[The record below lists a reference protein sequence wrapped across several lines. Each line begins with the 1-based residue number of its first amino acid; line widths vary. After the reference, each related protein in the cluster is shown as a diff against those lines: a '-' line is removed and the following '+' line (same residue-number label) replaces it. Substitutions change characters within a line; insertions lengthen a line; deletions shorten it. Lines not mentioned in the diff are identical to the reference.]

1 MGSYNLHAPMVRTLP
16 RRTLL
21 RGVGISL
28 GLPLLDAMRPVV
40 RCAEAPPARLVAVY
54 LGNGMNMGAW
64 TPTSEGE
71 LRLSPTLAPLGPLA
85 GQTLV
90 VSGLDN
96 RLGGSTEMG
105 GLHSRIQ
112 PAWLTGTHARRTEGA
127 DVEAGISM
135 DQVAARAMSG
145 RTRLPSLELALESVA
160 ISRACEP
167 AFACTYVSTISWRD
181 ATTPMPMDPDPRS
194 VFERLFGDTASPA
207 ARDAERRRDKSIL
220 DFLVSDLASL
230 GARVGSRD
238 RATVDQ
244 YVETIRDVEKR
255 IAAAEQHTRQNPDT
269 ADLARFTGIPIS
281 YREHAGLMFDL
292 MALALQADATRVATL
307 LMLRERSDRV
317 FTEAGVG
324 AGSHALS
331 HHEDDPVRLA
341 EQARLNTF
349 HMGLV
354 AGLLTRLAAL
364 ADGEGTLLDRTIVL
378 AGAGMSDSNQH
389 RPVDVPTVV
398 AGGRALGLG
407 GGRHLRAP
415 GGTPLANLQLALLEA
430 AGVQTARH
438 GDSTGVLTG
447 VRRA

>member
-1 MGSYNLHAPMVRTLP
+1 MRVLD
-16 RRTLL
+16 RRTVL
-21 RGVGISL
+21 RGAGVSL
-28 GLPLLDAMRPVV
+28 ALPWLDAMVPGLRG
-40 RCAEAPPARLVAVY
+40 AGAPPARLAALY
-54 LGNGMNMGAW
+54 LGNGMNMRSW
-64 TPTSEGE
+64 TPAASGP
-71 LRLSPTLAPLGPLA
+71 LQLSPTLAPLAPVA
-85 GQTLV
+85 DQVLV

-112 PAWLTGTHARRTEGA
+112 PAWLTGTHAKRTEGA

-135 DQVAARAMSG
+135 DQVAARALAG
-145 RTRLPSLELALESVA
+145 RTKLPSLELALESVA

-181 ATTPMPMDPDPRS
+181 ATTPMPMDADPRS
-194 VFERLFGDTASPA
+194 VFERLFGDTASA
-207 ARDAERRRDKSIL
+207 ATRDAERRRDKSIL
-220 DFLVSDLASL
+220 DSLVSDLASL

-238 RATVDQ
+238 RATVGQ

-255 IAAAEQHTRQNPDT
+255 IAAAERHTLQNPD
-269 ADLARFTGIPIS
+269 AAELARFTGIPIS

-292 MALALQADATRVATL
+292 MALAFQADATRVATL

-324 AGSHALS
+324 EGSHALS
-331 HHEDDPVRLA
+331 HHEDDPARLA

-349 HMGLV
+349 HMDLV
-354 AGLLTRLAAL
+354 AGLLTRLAAI
-364 ADGEGTLLDRTIVL
+364 AEGEGTLLDGTIVL

-389 RPVDVPTVV
+389 RPVNVPTVV

-415 GGTPLANLQLALLEA
+415 EGTPLANLQLALLQA
-430 AGVQTARH
+430 AGVEADRH
-438 GDSTGVLTG
+438 GDSNGVLAG